1 MNQMAMCQDCGNDEA
16 DGALCEPCRLDRV
29 LNDMMK
35 LSTHQLAQV
44 AREAMAYPG
53 VAVHM
58 ASKGDLVRIMGEA
71 AVHGD

>member
-1 MNQMAMCQDCGNDEA
+1 MAMCQDCGNDEA

-44 AREAMAYPG
+44 VAEGLAYPG
-53 VAVHM
+53 VAARH
-58 ASKGDLVRIMGEA
+58 RILDQIKAGQTPP
-71 AVHGD
+71 